1 MISMR
6 ADAEHGPLS
15 RSRGSTSTADTAQG
29 ADFRGTEDWI
39 FRAVGTDR
47 DVLLI
52 GPDAIRFAGGLSDRR
67 CRVTMAGCESAPAVA
82 RDLDELDLA
91 REIGDRQFDVVL
103 TTELLDCASEPV
115 ALLDELRMW
124 LNPGGCIVA
133 TQSEP
138 TGRVND
144 GTARRRPS
152 ARGSLLSLFE
162 SSGFAVTRYQ
172 HLSLPDLDPAP
183 VEGTSEAGP
192 PLPFGPWVDRSLLVA
207 LPIEGLDR
215 EWRHPIHRTLVEER
229 NNAARQASDR
239 TRELKSTSARV
250 NSLTEQLARSL
261 RREEE
266 LRGLLLLAQERFE
279 QDDQELRSLGQKF
292 QEDRRQ
298 LQEDVLQC
306 QNHLRKVQD
315 DLRVQIER
323 GDALEA
329 RLNHSR
335 RSLPDRLCLTLRAI
349 SSIGRR

>member
-1 MISMR
+1 
-6 ADAEHGPLS
+6 
-15 RSRGSTSTADTAQG
+15 
-29 ADFRGTEDWI
+29 
-39 FRAVGTDR
+39 
-47 DVLLI
+47 
-52 GPDAIRFAGGLSDRR
+52 
-67 CRVTMAGCESAPAVA
+67 VTMAGCESAPAVV

-162 SSGFAVTRYQ
+162 GSGFAVTRYQ

-183 VEGTSEAGP
+183 AEGTSEAGP

-207 LPIEGLDR
+207 LPI
-215 EWRHPIHRTLVEER
+215 EER

-266 LRGLLLLAQERFE
+266 LRGFLLLAQERFE
-279 QDDQELRSLGQKF
+279 QDEQELRSLGQKF

-306 QNHLRKVQD
+306 QNHLGKVQD

-329 RLNHSR
+329 RLNR
-335 RSLPDRLCLTLRAI
+335 FPRSLPDRLFLTLRAI

>member
-6 ADAEHGPLS
+6 ADTEHGPLS
-15 RSRGSTSTADTAQG
+15 RSRGPTSTADTAQG

-52 GPDAIRFAGGLSDRR
+52 GPHAIRFAVGLSDRR
-67 CRVTMAGCESAPAVA
+67 CRVTMAGCGSAPAVEG
-82 RDLDELDLA
+82 DLDEFDLA
-91 REIGDRQFDVVL
+91 REIGDRQFDVIL
-103 TTELLDCASEPV
+103 ATELLDCVSEPV
-115 ALLDELRMW
+115 ALLDEVRKW
-124 LNPGGCIVA
+124 LSPGGCVVA

-138 TGRVND
+138 SGRVND
-144 GTARRRPS
+144 GTARQRPS

-162 SSGFAVTRYQ
+162 GSGFVVTRYQ

-183 VEGTSEAGP
+183 AEGTSEAGP

-215 EWRHPIHRTLVEER
+215 EWHHPIHRALVEER
-229 NNAARQASDR
+229 NNAVRQAADR

-266 LRGLLLLAQERFE
+266 LRGLLRQAQERFE
-279 QDDQELRSLGQKF
+279 QDDQELRSLAQKF
-292 QEDRRQ
+292 QEDRRRI
-298 LQEDVLQC
+298 QEDVQQRLW
-306 QNHLRKVQD
+306 KVQD
-315 DLRVQIER
+315 DLRVQLER
-323 GDALEA
+323 GHALEA
-329 RLNHSR
+329 RLIRFR
-335 RSLPDRLCLTLRAI
+335 RSLPGRLFLTLRAI
-349 SSIGRR
+349 SSIARR

>member
-15 RSRGSTSTADTAQG
+15 RSRGPTSTADTAQG

-67 CRVTMAGCESAPAVA
+67 CRVAMAGCESAPAVA
-82 RDLDELDLA
+82 GNLDELDLA

-103 TTELLDCASEPV
+103 ATELLDCVSQPV
-115 ALLDELRMW
+115 ALLDEVRKW
-124 LNPGGCIVA
+124 LSPGGCVVA

-138 TGRVND
+138 SGRIND
-144 GTARRRPS
+144 VAARRRP
-152 ARGSLLSLFE
+152 AGRGSLLSLFE
-162 SSGFAVTRYQ
+162 GSGFAVTRYQ
-172 HLSLPDLDPAP
+172 QVSLPDLDPSTA
-183 VEGTSEAGP
+183 EGTPGACP

-207 LPIEGLDR
+207 LPVEGLDR
-215 EWRHPIHRTLVEER
+215 EWRHPIHRALVEDR
-229 NNAARQASDR
+229 NNAARQASDL
-239 TRELKSTSARV
+239 TRELRSTSARV
-250 NSLTEQLARSL
+250 NSLTDHLTRSL

-266 LRGLLLLAQERFE
+266 LRGLLRLAQERFE
-279 QDDQELRSLGQKF
+279 QDDQELRSLAQKF
-292 QEDRRQ
+292 QEDLRR
-298 LQEDVLQC
+298 LQEDIQHR
-306 QNHLRKVQD
+306 QNHLWKIQD
-315 DLRVQIER
+315 DLRIQVER

-329 RLNHSR
+329 RLIRFR
-335 RSLPDRLCLTLRAI
+335 RSLPGRLFLTLRAI